1 MKHVIEVPA
10 GHTVQISR
18 RGNRVTV
25 ESAESN
31 DQLSPVG
38 GLKFAGAPSATEEVI
53 NMDLVTPKVY
63 APGIVVV
70 YAPGIVVVWEFRK
83 PFTENEKLREFIV
96 YGSDNK
102 PTCMLDS
109 EKVLKVNPVGFR
121 SNQYAIRTSR
131 IATPAEREEFLNN
144 LRDWYALTINESGE
158 LVNWRAKRRDKYYY
172 INYVACPE
180 YDVEGLHDLD
190 NETNGLGNYF
200 PEGFL
205 TAERLTE
212 YKATVQKLFNKW
224 RGLCSK

>member
-53 NMDLVTPKVY
+53 KMTEPKEYEPGTVLV
-63 APGIVVV
+63 
-70 YAPGIVVVWEFRK
+70 WSMRK
-83 PFTENEKLREFIV
+83 PYTEGTRITEFIV
-96 YGSDNK
+96 YGSDNR
-102 PTCMLDS
+102 PTCTLDS
-109 EKVLKVNPVGFR
+109 EKVLKVNPEGYH
-121 SNQYAIRTSR
+121 SDWYAIRTAK
-131 IATPAEREEFLNN
+131 IATPAEREEFLAN
-144 LRDWYALTINESGE
+144 LRDWYALTITETGE

-172 INYVACPE
+172 LNYVACPE

-190 NETNGLGNYF
+190 NETNELGNYF

-205 TAERLTE
+205 TDERLTE

-224 RGLCSK
+224 RGLCNE

>member
-38 GLKFAGAPSATEEVI
+38 GLKLAGAPSATEEVI
-53 NMDLVTPKVY
+53 KLDVCIPKVY
-63 APGIVVV
+63 E
-70 YAPGIVVVWEFRK
+70 PGIVVVWEYRK

-96 YGSDNK
+96 YGSDNR

-121 SNQYAIRTSR
+121 SNQYAIRTSKM
-131 IATPAEREEFLNN
+131 ATPSEREEFLTN
-144 LRDWYALTINESGE
+144 LRDWYALTITETGE
-158 LVNWRAKRRDKYYY
+158 LVNWRAKQSSQYYY
-172 INYVACPE
+172 IDTEGRVSGVPE
-180 YDVEGLHDLD
+180 YFDVTDSLGYK
-190 NETNGLGNYF
+190 LGNYF

-205 TAERLTE
+205 TDERLTE

-224 RGLCSK
+224 RGLCNE

>member
-53 NMDLVTPKVY
+53 KMTEPKEY
-63 APGIVVV
+63 EPGTVL
-70 YAPGIVVVWEFRK
+70 VWEYRK

-96 YGSDNK
+96 YGSDNR
-102 PTCMLDS
+102 PTCTLDS
-109 EKVLKVNPVGFR
+109 EKVLKVNPEGYI
-121 SNQYAIRTSR
+121 SDWYAMRTS
-131 IATPAEREEFLNN
+131 IATPSEREEFLTN
-144 LRDWYALTINESGE
+144 LRDWYGLMITESGE
-158 LVNWRAKRRDKYYY
+158 LVNWRAAEGQSYYF
-172 INYVACPE
+172 IST
-180 YDVEGLHDLD
+180 EGDSSNCREGFD
-190 NETNGLGNYF
+190 SCDTKGWGMGNYF

-205 TAERLTE
+205 TDERLTE

-224 RGLCSK
+224 RGLCNE